1 MEILNRP
8 VYTDRIRP
16 FIGKGIIKVLIGQRR
31 VGKSSLLLQLMKDIK
46 KEHPK
51 ANIIYVN
58 RELESF
64 HFIKDDKDL
73 FALLREKILKGRHN
87 YLFVDEVQDITGFEN
102 VFRSLL
108 STEACDIFCTGS
120 NANLLSGELATY
132 LSGRTIEFTIHSL
145 SYSEFLYFHGLIDSD
160 DTLRLFLK
168 YGGMPHLS
176 RLTLDD
182 ETAFEYLRNV
192 YSTILLKDV
201 VKREG
206 IRNID
211 FLETLVSYLADNVGN
226 LFSATNISKFL
237 KSQRVGMSPMV
248 IINYLKALSNAF
260 IINKITRIDIHG
272 LKKFE
277 IGEKYFF
284 EDLGLRNC
292 IGNFNIGNDIHK
304 LIENAVYQHLK
315 FLQFDV
321 YVGKYDAFEIDFV
334 GIRREKKVYVQVSFL
349 ITDEKTRQREYDQ
362 LLKISDNFP
371 KYLVSMDPI
380 IMGDV
385 QGIHHTHLRTFLMKT
400 EL

>member
-1 MEILNRP
+1 ML
-8 VYTDRIRP
+8 T
-16 FIGKGIIKVLIGQRR
+16 GQRR
-31 VGKSSLLLQLMKDIK
+31 VGKSSLLLQLIKDIQ
-46 KEHPK
+46 KEHPG
-51 ANIIYVN
+51 ANIIYIN
-58 RELESF
+58 RELEEF
-64 HFIKDDKDL
+64 HFIQNEKDL
-73 FALLREKILKGRHN
+73 FSWLKEKIRTDHDN
-87 YLFVDEVQDITGFEN
+87 YLFVDEVQDIKGFEI

-108 STEACDIFCTGS
+108 ATDACDIFCTGS

-145 SYSEFLYFHGLIDSD
+145 GYAEFLYFHRFTDSD
-160 DTLRLFLK
+160 EALKLFLK
-168 YGGMPHLS
+168 FGGMPHLS
-176 RLTLDD
+176 HLTLDE

-211 FLETLVSYLADNVGN
+211 FLETLVSYLADNVGS

-237 KSQRVGMSPMV
+237 KSQRVDISSMV

-260 IINKITRIDIHG
+260 IVNKVKRIDIRG

-292 IGNFNIGNDIHK
+292 VGNFNMGNDIHK

-315 FLQFDV
+315 FLQYDV
-321 YVGKYDAFEIDFV
+321 YVGKSDAFEIDFV
-334 GIRREKKVYVQVSFL
+334 GIRREKKVYVQVSYMM
-349 ITDEKTRQREYDQ
+349 TDEKTRQREFDQ
-362 LLKISDNFP
+362 LLKITDNFP
-371 KYLVSMDPI
+371 KYVVSMDPM

-385 QGIHHTHLRTFLMKT
+385 QGIHHTHLRTFLMKND
-400 EL
+400 L